1 MFKTIIAVLGLL
13 AVVQADW
20 DEFKDAAIRYAE
32 LGIQNDPVY
41 LSSRS
46 NETARVLNFPC
57 PAIPPSSSVPTSVHR
72 LRPSDI
78 KVIGAIGDS
87 LTAANGAKAS
97 LLTAVL
103 TEYRGTLNKR
113 LFMILF
119 FYLSIKIF
127 KV

>member
-1 MFKTIIAVLGLL
+1 MLKTIIALIGLL
-13 AVVQADW
+13 AVAQADW

-32 LGIQNDPVY
+32 LGIQNDPLY
-41 LSSRS
+41 MSSRS
-46 NETARVLNFPC
+46 NDSARALNFPC
-57 PAIPPSSSVPTSVHR
+57 QPIPPSSPVPTSVHR

-103 TEYRGTLNKR
+103 TEYRGTLR
-113 LFMILF
+113 PLSFLTPLFQHIN
-119 FYLSIKIF
+119 
-127 KV
+127 